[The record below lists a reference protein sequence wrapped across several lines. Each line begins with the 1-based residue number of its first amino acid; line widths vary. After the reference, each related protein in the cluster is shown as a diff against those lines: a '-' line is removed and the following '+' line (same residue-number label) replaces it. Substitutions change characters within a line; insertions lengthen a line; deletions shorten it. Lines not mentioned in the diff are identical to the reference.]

1 MRKKRNL
8 KSWQPRLQ
16 DRITAVTYKEINS
29 NMRLI
34 KFRAGKAMPAGA
46 RPELAKRAG
55 PATFRRELHR
65 NIARAAYKRKAPLA
79 VFRQA
84 GRESSG
90 DLLSRIRGP
99 GTIGDARLNFRVRD
113 GNGCDPRSITAETIS
128 LAWNL
133 NFYCNLQ
140 GTEARRVR
148 AAHADR
154 RTESLKERKSVSRA
168 ISTARLNVSPRL
180 HLRPIDVVVSDGP
193 SGGCPRET

>member
-29 NMRLI
+29 KMRLI
-34 KFRAGKAMPAGA
+34 KFRSGKAMPAGA

-113 GNGCDPRSITAETIS
+113 GNGCDPHSITAETKS
-128 LAWNL
+128 CMEPKL
-133 NFYCNLQ
+133 FCNLQ
-140 GTEARRVR
+140 SSEARRIR
-148 AAHADR
+148 AAHADS
-154 RTESLKERKSVSRA
+154 RTESLKERISSSRA

>member
-29 NMRLI
+29 KMRLI
-34 KFRAGKAMPAGA
+34 KFKSSMAMPAGA
-46 RPELAKRAG
+46 RPGLAKRASS
-55 PATFRRELHR
+55 ATFRRELHR

-113 GNGCDPRSITAETIS
+113 GNGCDPRSITAETS
-128 LAWNL
+128 SMAWNL
-133 NFYCNLQ
+133 KTF
-140 GTEARRVR
+140 
-148 AAHADR
+148 
-154 RTESLKERKSVSRA
+154 A
-168 ISTARLNVSPRL
+168 ISRVLKQGGSGLPTRTVELNRRKKGKASHGLLVPLGSTCRHAYTCGL
-180 HLRPIDVVVSDGP
+180 ST
-193 SGGCPRET
+193 S